1 MGRVGK
7 GWLLVLG
14 MMLAIVVACGTA
26 IGQTRAKSLTG
37 AAQTAAGATQ
47 EQTGTTREAHKAYT
61 LPPEKLAKANALGR
75 IRDILSIVG
84 SVWGLAVLGLLL
96 ATGLVARGERWSERL
111 HGRRL
116 VQGLAFF
123 AGLLAVTAV
132 ADLPLEMAAHAA
144 SVHFGISVQRWP
156 GWMGDWAKA
165 LGLSLLM
172 GSPVLL
178 LFQGIVRRWSRRYWL
193 VAWMAAVPLMALGVF
208 VGPLLEP
215 VFSKFVPLEQAN
227 PALVAELEKV
237 VARTGTE
244 IPPERMYLMKASA
257 KTNGLN
263 AWVSGWGA
271 TKRVVV
277 WDTMVD
283 RVPKDEVLFIFAH
296 ETGHYVLHH
305 IAKMMAVASVL
316 MLFGFWACARL
327 AEWMVRRFG
336 ARWGADGLGS
346 RTGFVVLLL
355 AASVGGFVAEPV
367 SNGLSRYVE
376 HQADV
381 YGQEAVHGIVADPQ
395 KTAVAAF
402 DDLGEA
408 WLEDPQPNPVI
419 EFWLYNH
426 PSTQK
431 RAEFAAHY
439 NPWANGGHGEFF
451 AK

>member
-1 MGRVGK
+1 MGQAGK
-7 GWLLVLG
+7 GWILVMAVLLASL
-14 MMLAIVVACGTA
+14 VAPGTA
-26 IGQTRAKSLTG
+26 FAQTRAESPAGT
-37 AAQTAAGATQ
+37 AQTAAGATQ
-47 EQTGTTREAHKAYT
+47 EQSGTTSEAREAYR
-61 LPPEKLAKANALGR
+61 LPPEKLAKAIELGR
-75 IRDILSIVG
+75 IRDILGIAG
-84 SVWGLAVLGLLL
+84 SVWGLAVLWLLL
-96 ATGLVARGERWSERL
+96 ATGLAARGEGWAKRL
-111 HGRRL
+111 YGRRWA
-116 VQGLAFF
+116 QGLAFF

-132 ADLPLEMAAHAA
+132 ADLPLELAARAA
-144 SVHFGISVQRWP
+144 SVHFGISVQTWP

-178 LFQGIVRRWSRRYWL
+178 LFHGIVRRWPRRYWL
-193 VAWMAAVPLMALGVF
+193 GAWMAAVPLMALGVF

-215 VFSKFVPLEQAN
+215 VFDKFEPLEQSN
-227 PALVAELEKV
+227 PALVAGLEKV

-263 AWVSGWGA
+263 AYVSGWGA

-296 ETGHYVLHH
+296 ETGHYVLRH
-305 IAKMMAVASVL
+305 IVKMMAVASAL
-316 MLFGFWACARL
+316 MFFGFWACARL
-327 AEWMVRRFG
+327 AEGMARRFG
-336 ARWGADGLGS
+336 AQWGVDGLGS
-346 RTGFVVLLL
+346 MAGFVVVLL

-402 DDLGEA
+402 NDLGAA

-419 EFWLYNH
+419 EFWLYSH
-426 PSTQK
+426 PSTQR
-431 RAEFAAHY
+431 RAEFAEHY
-439 NPWANGGHGEFF
+439 DPWANGGHGEFF